1 MFRFMANLKFDYKDF
16 FLLKNLRTKTIQ
28 GKIIAETSYFFKYI
42 VVNII
47 TIKGCLQNI
56 GQLM

>member
-1 MFRFMANLKFDYKDF
+1 MANLKFDYKDF